1 MKTNTTTKFNIFAIP
16 TGKSLLLAILLT
28 AAGLGLLFGVPRVVP
43 ARTGTTTCP
52 IESLK
57 APFSV
62 VSRDEV
68 AKTFRAYV
76 LDNELDGGLF
86 RSTPNAGDSLPSDE
100 VTHMALVA
108 SRRLSA
114 LPYAELFPVTETN
127 RLDAHIAKLLPHAL
141 AGELPLHRTYF
152 LISIAKS
159 LGNVEISA
167 DDVTKVTNRVA
178 ALALPS
184 GGYRL
189 GEYARQ
195 ATVGGTYYALKTL
208 EALGQLESAQASAE
222 NVAAYIRALQDPAT
236 GGFRDTDYV
245 REQNSPATFLDDT
258 FRALEVLRLVNANAT
273 TPAARASLLA
283 ARLFIERCRGLDGGF
298 RRQMFVSAED
308 LSTSEPSAA
317 APTAMGLLAAAY
329 LRDSGVPVRSAVTA
343 GALDYLAACVTNKRG
358 VSESPLSQ
366 KPSAEGAFYLAELAA
381 RVGAENV
388 PLGRRSWVLG
398 AAQWAAAVL
407 FTAAAA
413 AWFAP
418 QLDSA
423 LLRRS
428 LCCAA
433 KMAAG
438 LAVPAGVTLFC
449 PRAALAAYGAY
460 AALAVVPA
468 VRRASKQ
475 RENAEGEGTVLA
487 GAVGAVFLA
496 LVLGLQARAP
506 FVFAGGA
513 GAAAVLGVWAFA
525 AAYAVAYAAGFV
537 LAGKSREF
545 YNAAATAAW
554 GVAVVGAGVILFAE
568 ESPVYRLL
576 VTRGLF
582 VPFVVTAPVVV
593 FGCMCLGAA
602 VGSASFSCS
611 AATRQYIKKLLARL
625 K

>member
-1 MKTNTTTKFNIFAIP
+1 MKTNTNTTKFNIFAIP
-16 TGKSLLLAILLT
+16 TGKSLLLAILL
-28 AAGLGLLFGVPRVVP
+28 AVAGLGLLFCVPRVVP
-43 ARTGTTTCP
+43 ARTGATTCP
-52 IESLK
+52 IESLR

-62 VSRDEV
+62 VSRDEI
-68 AKTFRAYV
+68 AKTFRAYE

-114 LPYAELFPVTETN
+114 LPYAELFPTAEPN
-127 RLDAHIAKLLPHAL
+127 RLSAHVEKLLPHVL

-152 LISIAKS
+152 LVSIAKS
-159 LGNVEISA
+159 LGVEISA
-167 DDVTKVTNRVA
+167 DDSAKVAGRVA

-189 GEYARQ
+189 GEYVRHAS
-195 ATVGGTYYALKTL
+195 VGASYYALKTL
-208 EALGQLESAQASAE
+208 ELLGQLENAHSNSE
-222 NVAAYIRALQDPAT
+222 NVAAYIRSLQDPAT
-236 GGFRDTDYV
+236 GGFRDGEYV
-245 REQNSPATFLDDT
+245 REPAAILDDT
-258 FRALEVLRLVNANAT
+258 FRALEVLRLVRANTT
-273 TPAARASLLA
+273 TPEARASMLG

-298 RRQMFVSAED
+298 RREMFASPA
-308 LSTSEPSAA
+308 EPSAA
-317 APTAMGLLAAAY
+317 AATAMGLLAASFV
-329 LRDSGVPVRSAVTA
+329 RESGVPVRSAVTA
-343 GALDYLAACVTNKRG
+343 GALDYLASCMSSKRG
-358 VSESPLSQ
+358 ISESPLSRR
-366 KPSAEGAFYLAELAA
+366 PSAEGAFYLTEVMA
-381 RVGAENV
+381 RLGAENV
-388 PLGRRSWVLG
+388 PLGRRSWLVA
-398 AAQWAAAVL
+398 AAQWAAALL
-407 FTAAAA
+407 FTCAAA

-423 LLRRS
+423 ILRRS
-428 LCCAA
+428 VCCAA
-433 KMAAG
+433 KLGAG
-438 LAVPAGVTLFC
+438 LAVPAAVTLFC

-460 AALAVVPA
+460 AAFAVVPIA
-468 VRRASKQ
+468 RSAAAQ
-475 RENAEGEGTVLA
+475 RENAESGGDGTVLA

-506 FVFAGGA
+506 FVFAGA

-537 LAGKSREF
+537 LVGKSREF
-545 YNAAATAAW
+545 YNAAAAAAW
-554 GVAVVGAGVILFAE
+554 TGSVVGTGLILFAA

-582 VPFVVTAPVVV
+582 VPFVVVAPVVV
-593 FGCMCLGAA
+593 FGCLCLGLA